1 MDGVFARDGSS
12 AAVPRAPCPLADFVP
27 MDFFAQQAKVRRS
40 SRTLVWLFALAV
52 FAIVVA
58 VDLVCAFVLGVGLR
72 PEPLI
77 GIAVAVVV
85 VIGLC
90 SAYRV
95 ASLAGGGA
103 AVAREMNAV
112 EVPADTTNPQW
123 QRLRNVIEEVAIASG
138 VPVPEIYVMQDEAG
152 INAFAAGYTPTD
164 AAVCVTQGCLDKLN
178 RDELQGVIAHEFSH
192 VLNGDMRLNI
202 RLMGLLFGIM
212 AIWVVGRFLMWGG
225 YFGLGDDNSGG
236 RRRGGGSSGQVALA
250 GIALLAIGAIGV
262 FFGRLIQAAVSRSRE
277 SLADASAV
285 QFTRQTSGIA
295 GALKKIAVFE
305 EGSALQAPRKDEVRH
320 MLFGDAEESS
330 WFATHPPITARI
342 KALEPGFKPEEL
354 DAYVKQW
361 LAAGND
367 PDRIEL
373 RATEQPWE
381 KAVHNFARAD
391 GDVDI
396 GGAVP
401 ARGAEL
407 AITAA
412 AVAAQVA
419 SPGTDD
425 YQAAAGL
432 HAQIPAALAAAA
444 RDPRGAPAVV
454 FALAVSEH
462 PDLQVQQVQSVARAF
477 DPALGGA
484 VQNLVPRMAGLHPML
499 RLPLAQLAFP
509 MLKRRP
515 RPEVDRFVK
524 TLDGLIHAD
533 GRVDLDEYCLA
544 KLVQAQVVAALDP
557 AAGFKAGTLKLVDAQ
572 DELRDLAALLAHF
585 GNDDDE
591 TAQRAFQAAMHDA
604 LPGASVLYALPEDW
618 QAALD
623 RALATL
629 DRLAPEG
636 KQLTVRALTRSIAAD
651 GKVTVAE
658 SEMLRVV
665 CAVLGCP
672 LPPLLADPADVTSQ
686 GSGQT
691 PVRPA

>member
-1 MDGVFARDGSS
+1 
-12 AAVPRAPCPLADFVP
+12 
-27 MDFFAQQAKVRRS
+27 MDFFAQQTRVRRS
-40 SRTLVWLFALAV
+40 SRTLVWLFVLAV
-52 FAIVVA
+52 LAIVVA
-58 VDLVCAFVLGVGLR
+58 VDLVCAFFLVGFR
-72 PEPLI
+72 PGALI
-77 GIAVAVVV
+77 GITIAVIA

-138 VPVPEIYVMQDEAG
+138 VPVPEIHVMQNEAG

-212 AIWVVGRFLMWGG
+212 AIWVIGRFLLWGG
-225 YFGLGDDNSGG
+225 YFGVGDGGGSG
-236 RRRGGGSSGQVALA
+236 RRRGGSSGQVALA

-285 QFTRQTSGIA
+285 QFTRQTTGIA

-305 EGSALQAPRKDEVRH
+305 EGSALQAPRRDEVRH
-320 MLFGDAEESS
+320 MLFGDAEASS
-330 WFATHPPITARI
+330 LFATHPPIMQRI
-342 KALEPGFKPEEL
+342 KALDPSFRPEEL

-361 LAAGND
+361 LASGGD
-367 PDRIEL
+367 PDHIEL
-373 RATEQPWE
+373 HASEKPWE
-381 KAVHNFARAD
+381 KAGHDFARAD

-396 GGAVP
+396 HGAPQATTSGARASAIGGALP
-401 ARGAEL
+401 MRGAEL
-407 AITAA
+407 AVTAA
-412 AVAAQVA
+412 GVASQVA
-419 SPGTDD
+419 SPGADD
-425 YQAAAGL
+425 YRAAASL
-432 HAQIPAALAAAA
+432 HAQIPAALATAA
-444 RDPRGAPAVV
+444 RDPRGALATV
-454 FALAVSEH
+454 FALAISEH
-462 PDLQVQQVQSVARAF
+462 PDLMSQQVQAIGHAF
-477 DPALGGA
+477 DAALA
-484 VQNLVPRMAGLHPML
+484 DATRSLAAQMVDLHPML

-509 MLKRRP
+509 ALKRRP
-515 RPEVDRFVK
+515 RPEIDAFVK
-524 TLDGLIHAD
+524 ALDALIHAD

-557 AAGFKAGTLKLVDAQ
+557 SASFKPGTLKLADAQ
-572 DELRDLAALLAHF
+572 DELRDLAALMAHF
-585 GNDDDE
+585 GNDDDDG
-591 TAQRAFQAAMHDA
+591 ARRAFQAAMQDA
-604 LPGASVLYALPEDW
+604 LPNASVMYALPDDW

-623 RALATL
+623 RALDVL
-629 DRLAPEG
+629 SRLRPEG
-636 KQLTVRALTRSIAAD
+636 QQLVVQALTRAVAAD

-658 SEMLRVV
+658 SELLRVT
-665 CAVLGCP
+665 CATLGCP
-672 LPPLLADPADVTSQ
+672 LPPLVGD
-686 GSGQT
+686 
-691 PVRPA
+691 RP

>member
-1 MDGVFARDGSS
+1 
-12 AAVPRAPCPLADFVP
+12 

-52 FAIVVA
+52 LAIVVA

-72 PEPLI
+72 PAPLL
-77 GIAVAVVV
+77 GIAVAVVA

-138 VPVPEIYVMQDEAG
+138 VPVPEIYVMQDESG
-152 INAFAAGYTPTD
+152 INAFAAGYTSTD

-212 AIWVVGRFLMWGG
+212 ALWVVGRFLMWGG
-225 YFGLGDDNSGG
+225 YFGLGDDNGGG
-236 RRRGGGSSGQVALA
+236 RRRGGGSGQIALA

-320 MLFGDAEESS
+320 MLFGDAEASS
-330 WFATHPPITARI
+330 WFATHPPITERI
-342 KALEPGFKPEEL
+342 RALEPGFKPEEL
-354 DAYVKQW
+354 DTYVKQW

-367 PDRIEL
+367 PNNIEL
-373 RATEQPWE
+373 HATEHPWE
-381 KAVHNFARAD
+381 KAVHDFARAD

-396 GGAVP
+396 GGADPATAGTGAIGGIVP
-401 ARGAEL
+401 ARGALL

-412 AVAAQVA
+412 GVAAQVA

-425 YQAAAGL
+425 YQAATGL

-444 RDPRGAPAVV
+444 RDPRGALALV
-454 FALAVSEH
+454 FALAISEH
-462 PDLQVQQVQSVARAF
+462 PDLQAQQVQSVAEAF
-477 DPALGGA
+477 DAALGDA
-484 VQNLVPRMAGLHPML
+484 VRNLVPPMADLHPML
-499 RLPLAQLAFP
+499 RLSLAQLAFP
-509 MLKRRP
+509 VLKRRP

-524 TLDGLIHAD
+524 TLDGLIHSD

-557 AAGFKAGTLKLVDAQ
+557 AAGFKAGTLKLTDAQ
-572 DELRDLAALLAHF
+572 DELRDLVALLAHF

-591 TAQRAFQAAMHDA
+591 TAQRAFQAAMLDA
-604 LPGASVLYALPEDW
+604 LPNASILYALPEDW
-618 QAALD
+618 RAALD

-629 DRLAPEG
+629 ARLTPEG
-636 KQLTVRALTRSIAAD
+636 KQLTVRALTGAIAAD
-651 GKVTVAE
+651 GKVTLAE
-658 SEMLRVV
+658 SEMLRVA

-672 LPPLLADPADVTSQ
+672 LPPMLADNA
-686 GSGQT
+686 
-691 PVRPA
+691 

>member
-1 MDGVFARDGSS
+1 
-12 AAVPRAPCPLADFVP
+12 

-52 FAIVVA
+52 LAIVVA
-58 VDLVCAFVLGVGLR
+58 VDAVCAFFLVGFR
-72 PEPLI
+72 PGALI
-77 GIAVAVVV
+77 GITIAVVV
-85 VIGLC
+85 LIGLC

-95 ASLAGGGA
+95 ASLSGGGA
-103 AVAREMNAV
+103 AVAREMNAT

-152 INAFAAGYTPTD
+152 INAFAAGFTPTD

-225 YFGLGDDNSGG
+225 YFGDDDSGS
-236 RRRGGGSSGQVALA
+236 RRRGGGSGQVALA

-285 QFTRQTSGIA
+285 QFTRQTAGIA

-320 MLFGDAEESS
+320 MLFGDAEASS
-330 WFATHPPITARI
+330 LFATHPPIIERI

-367 PDRIEL
+367 PNSIEL
-373 RATEQPWE
+373 RADLHPWE
-381 KAVHNFARAD
+381 KAVHEFARID
-391 GDVDI
+391 GDDDVRTAPARTAQPI
-396 GGAVP
+396 GGVMP

-412 AVAAQVA
+412 GVAAQVA

-444 RDPRGAPAVV
+444 RDPRGALAVI
-454 FALAVSEH
+454 FALAISEH
-462 PDLQVQQVQSVARAF
+462 PDLQAQQVQAVTQAF
-477 DPALGGA
+477 DAALGDA
-484 VQNLVPRMAGLHPML
+484 VQNLVPRMVDLHPML

-509 MLKRRP
+509 ALKRRP
-515 RPEVDRFVK
+515 RPEVDCFVK
-524 TLDGLIHAD
+524 TLDGVIHAD

-557 AAGFKAGTLKLVDAQ
+557 SAGFKAGTLKLTDAQ

-591 TAQRAFQAAMHDA
+591 SAQRAFQAAMQDA
-604 LPGASVLYALPEDW
+604 LPSASILYALPEDW

-629 DRLAPEG
+629 ARLAPQG
-636 KQLTVRALTRSIAAD
+636 KELTVRALTRAIAAD
-651 GKVTVAE
+651 GKVTLAE
-658 SEMLRVV
+658 SELLRVT

-672 LPPLLADPADVTSQ
+672 LPPLLA
-686 GSGQT
+686 
-691 PVRPA
+691 

>member
-1 MDGVFARDGSS
+1 
-12 AAVPRAPCPLADFVP
+12 

-40 SRTLVWLFALAV
+40 SRQLVWLFALAV
-52 FAIVVA
+52 LTIVVA
-58 VDLVCAFVLGVGLR
+58 VDVVCAFFLVGFR
-72 PEPLI
+72 PAPLI
-77 GIAVAVVV
+77 IITLVVLA

-112 EVPADTTNPQW
+112 EVPANTSDPQL
-123 QRLRNVIEEVAIASG
+123 QRLRNVIEEVAIAAG
-138 VPVPEIYVMQDEAG
+138 VPVPEIYVMQDESG
-152 INAFAAGYTPTD
+152 INAFAAGYTPND
-164 AAVCVTQGCLDKLN
+164 AAVCVTQGCMDKLN

-212 AIWVVGRFLMWGG
+212 AISVVGRFLMWGG
-225 YFGLGDDNSGG
+225 YFGVGG
-236 RRRGGGSSGQVALA
+236 GGSDRRRGGGSGQVALA

-320 MLFGDAEESS
+320 MLFGDAEMSS
-330 WFATHPPITARI
+330 LFATHPPIVERI
-342 KALEPGFKPEEL
+342 QALEPGFKPEEL

-367 PDRIEL
+367 PDNIDL
-373 RATEQPWE
+373 HATQQPWE
-381 KAVHNFARAD
+381 KAVHDFARAD

-396 GGAVP
+396 QAAPKAASRTGAIGGIIPVPGVAGGAAGGGVIGGVVP

-412 AVAAQVA
+412 GVAAQVA
-419 SPGTDD
+419 TPGTDD
-425 YQAAAGL
+425 YQLATGL
-432 HAQIPAALAAAA
+432 HAQIPGALAAAA
-444 RDPRGAPAVV
+444 RDPRGALAVV
-454 FALAVSEH
+454 FALAISDH
-462 PDLQVQQVQSVARAF
+462 PDLQVQQVQAVTQAF
-477 DPALGGA
+477 DAALGDA
-484 VQNLVPRMAGLHPML
+484 VRSLMTRMPELHPML

-509 MLKRRP
+509 ALKRRP
-515 RPEVDRFVK
+515 RPQVDAFVK
-524 TLDGLIHAD
+524 TLDALIHAD

-544 KLVQAQVVAALDP
+544 KLVQTQVAAALDP
-557 AAGFKAGTLKLVDAQ
+557 AAGFKPGTLKLTAAQ
-572 DELRDLAALLAHF
+572 GELRDLAALVAHF
-585 GNDDDE
+585 GNDDED
-591 TAQRAFQAAMHDA
+591 TARRAFQAALQDA
-604 LPGASVLYALPEDW
+604 LPGASVMYAIPDDW

-623 RALATL
+623 GAFAKLQRVS
-629 DRLAPEG
+629 PEG
-636 KQLTVRALTRSIAAD
+636 KQLTVRALTQAIAAD
-651 GKVTVAE
+651 GKVTLAE
-658 SEMLRVV
+658 SELLRVA

-672 LPPLLADPADVTSQ
+672 LPVSLADKA
-686 GSGQT
+686 
-691 PVRPA
+691 

>member
-1 MDGVFARDGSS
+1 
-12 AAVPRAPCPLADFVP
+12 

-40 SRTLVWLFALAV
+40 SRTLVWLFVLAV
-52 FAIVVA
+52 LVIVIA
-58 VDLVCAFVLGVGLR
+58 VDAVLGLFVVGFR
-72 PEPLI
+72 PAPLI
-77 GIAVAVVV
+77 GASIAVLV

-95 ASLAGGGA
+95 ASLSGGGA
-103 AVAREMNAV
+103 AVARELNAT
-112 EVPADTTNPQW
+112 EVPADTSNPQW
-123 QRLRNVIEEVAIASG
+123 RRLRNVIEEVAIASG
-138 VPVPEIYVMQDEAG
+138 VPVPEIYVLQNEQG

-225 YFGLGDDNSGG
+225 YFGVGDNGG
-236 RRRGGGSSGQVALA
+236 GSRRRGGGSGQIALA

-330 WFATHPPITARI
+330 WFATHPPLTERI
-342 KALEPGFKPEEL
+342 RALEPGFKPEEL

-367 PDRIEL
+367 PNNIEL
-373 RATEQPWE
+373 HATEQPWE
-381 KAVHNFARAD
+381 KAVHDFARRD

-396 GGAVP
+396 QTARPGTTGGIGGVMPMPGMGSTAIGGVVP
-401 ARGAEL
+401 VRGAEL

-419 SPGTDD
+419 SPGVDD
-425 YQAAAGL
+425 YEAATSL
-432 HAQIPAALAAAA
+432 HAGIPAALAAAA
-444 RDPRGAPAVV
+444 RDSRGAVAVV
-454 FALAVSEH
+454 FALAISDH
-462 PDLQVQQVQSVARAF
+462 PDLQAQQVQAVTHDFDAALGDAVHSLVAR
-477 DPALGGA
+477 
-484 VQNLVPRMAGLHPML
+484 MAELHPML

-509 MLKRRP
+509 ALKRRP
-515 RPEVDRFVK
+515 RPEIDRCVQ
-524 TLDGLIHAD
+524 TLDALIHAD

-557 AAGFKAGTLKLVDAQ
+557 AAGFKPGTLKLGAAQ
-572 DELRDLAALLAHF
+572 DELRDLAALVAHF
-585 GNDDDE
+585 GNDDDA

-604 LPGASVLYALPEDW
+604 LPNASILYALPEDW

-629 DRLAPEG
+629 ARLAPEG
-636 KQLTVRALTRSIAAD
+636 KQLTVRALTRAIAAD

-672 LPPLLADPADVTSQ
+672 LPPLLSSVAATSAPTPDPA
-686 GSGQT
+686 

>member
-1 MDGVFARDGSS
+1 
-12 AAVPRAPCPLADFVP
+12 

-40 SRTLVWLFALAV
+40 SRNLVWLFGAAV
-52 FAIVVA
+52 LAIVVA
-58 VDLVCAFVLGVGLR
+58 VDLVCAFFLVGFR
-72 PEPLI
+72 PGALI
-77 GIAVAVVV
+77 GISIAVIA

-103 AVAREMNAV
+103 AVAREMNAI
-112 EVPADTTNPQW
+112 EVPANTANPQW

-138 VPVPEIYVMQDEAG
+138 VPVPEIYVMQDEPG

-225 YFGLGDDNSGG
+225 YFGLGDG
-236 RRRGGGSSGQVALA
+236 RRRRGGSSGQVALA

-320 MLFGDAEESS
+320 MLFGDSEESS
-330 WFATHPPITARI
+330 WFATHPPIMQRI

-367 PDRIEL
+367 PNNIDL
-373 RATEQPWE
+373 HANLHPWE
-381 KAVHNFARAD
+381 KAVHDFARAD

-396 GGAVP
+396 GGAVPAAGGADAMGGVVP

-419 SPGTDD
+419 APGTDD
-425 YQAAAGL
+425 YRAATDL

-444 RDPRGAPAVV
+444 RDPRGALAVV
-454 FALAVSEH
+454 FALAISEH
-462 PDLQVQQVQSVARAF
+462 PDLQAQQVQAVTQAF
-477 DPALGGA
+477 DAALGEA
-484 VQNLVPRMAGLHPML
+484 VKSLVAGMAGLHPML

-515 RPEVDRFVK
+515 RPEVDLCVK

-557 AAGFKAGTLKLVDAQ
+557 AAGFKAGTLKLAGAQ
-572 DELRDLAALLAHF
+572 DELRDLAALIAHF

-591 TAQRAFQAAMHDA
+591 MAQRAFQAAMHDA
-604 LPGASVLYALPEDW
+604 LPNASVLYALPEDW

-623 RALATL
+623 HALATL
-629 DRLAPEG
+629 VRLTPEG
-636 KQLTVRALTRSIAAD
+636 KQLTVRALTRAIAAD
-651 GKVTVAE
+651 GKVTLAE
-658 SEMLRVV
+658 SELLRVT

-672 LPPLLADPADVTSQ
+672 LPPLLGDQP
-686 GSGQT
+686 
-691 PVRPA
+691 

>member
-1 MDGVFARDGSS
+1 
-12 AAVPRAPCPLADFVP
+12 

-72 PEPLI
+72 PLPLL
-77 GIAVAVVV
+77 GIAVAVVA

-123 QRLRNVIEEVAIASG
+123 RRLRNVIEEVAIASG
-138 VPVPEIYVMQDEAG
+138 VPVPEIYVMQDEPG

-164 AAVCVTQGCLDKLN
+164 TAVCVTQGCLDKLN

-225 YFGLGDDNSGG
+225 YFGLGDG
-236 RRRGGGSSGQVALA
+236 RRRRGGSSGQVALA

-295 GALKKIAVFE
+295 GALKKIAVFT

-320 MLFGDAEESS
+320 MLFGDAEAGS
-330 WFATHPPITARI
+330 WFATHPPIVERI

-367 PDRIEL
+367 PNNIEL
-373 RATEQPWE
+373 HATEQPWE
-381 KAVHNFARAD
+381 KAVHDFARKD

-396 GGAVP
+396 STAPPTGVPHGGAIGGVVPVPGAAQGAAGGGAAIGGVVP

-412 AVAAQVA
+412 GVAAQVA

-425 YQAAAGL
+425 YQAATDL
-432 HAQIPAALAAAA
+432 HARIPAALAAAA
-444 RDPRGAPAVV
+444 RDPRGALAVV

-462 PDLQVQQVQSVARAF
+462 PDLQAQQVQSVAQAF
-477 DPALGGA
+477 DAALGDA
-484 VQNLVPRMAGLHPML
+484 VRSLVAQMANLHPML

-509 MLKRRP
+509 ALKRRP

-524 TLDGLIHAD
+524 TLDDIIHAD

-557 AAGFKAGTLKLVDAQ
+557 AAGFKAGTLKLTGAR

-604 LPGASVLYALPEDW
+604 LPNASILYALPDDW

-629 DRLAPEG
+629 DRLTPEG
-636 KQLTVRALTRSIAAD
+636 KQLTVRALTRAIAAD

-658 SEMLRVV
+658 SELLRVT

-672 LPPLLADPADVTSQ
+672 LPPLLARD
-686 GSGQT
+686 G
-691 PVRPA
+691 

>member
-1 MDGVFARDGSS
+1 
-12 AAVPRAPCPLADFVP
+12 

-40 SRTLVWLFALAV
+40 SRNLVWLFAAAV
-52 FAIVVA
+52 LAIVVA

-72 PEPLI
+72 PLPLL
-77 GIAVAVVV
+77 GIAVAVVAL
-85 VIGLC
+85 IGLC

-103 AVAREMNAV
+103 AVAREMNAI

-138 VPVPEIYVMQDEAG
+138 VPVPEIYVMQDESG

-225 YFGLGDDNSGG
+225 YFGLGDG
-236 RRRGGGSSGQVALA
+236 RRRRGGSSGQIALA

-285 QFTRQTSGIA
+285 QFTRQTEGIA

-320 MLFGDAEESS
+320 MLFGDAEASS
-330 WFATHPPITARI
+330 WFATHPPITERI

-367 PDRIEL
+367 PDNIEL
-373 RATEQPWE
+373 HATAHPWE
-381 KAVHNFARAD
+381 KAVHDFARAD

-396 GGAVP
+396 GGGAAPAIAGAGTIGGVVP
-401 ARGAEL
+401 ARGAQL

-425 YQAAAGL
+425 YRAATDL

-444 RDPRGAPAVV
+444 RDPRGALAVV
-454 FALAVSEH
+454 FALAISEH
-462 PDLQVQQVQSVARAF
+462 PDLQAQQVQAVAQAF
-477 DPALGGA
+477 DAALGDA
-484 VQNLVPRMAGLHPML
+484 VRSLVSRMIDLHPML

-509 MLKRRP
+509 VLKRRP
-515 RPEVDRFVK
+515 RPEVDRCVT

-533 GRVDLDEYCLA
+533 GRVELDEYCLA

-557 AAGFKAGTLKLVDAQ
+557 AAGFKAGTLKLADAQ

-604 LPGASVLYALPEDW
+604 LPSASILYALPEDW

-629 DRLAPEG
+629 ARLTPEG
-636 KQLTVRALTRSIAAD
+636 KQLTVRALTRAIAAD

-672 LPPLLADPADVTSQ
+672 LPPLLCD
-686 GSGQT
+686 
-691 PVRPA
+691 RP

>member
-1 MDGVFARDGSS
+1 
-12 AAVPRAPCPLADFVP
+12 
-27 MDFFAQQAKVRRS
+27 
-40 SRTLVWLFALAV
+40 
-52 FAIVVA
+52 
-58 VDLVCAFVLGVGLR
+58 
-72 PEPLI
+72 
-77 GIAVAVVV
+77 
-85 VIGLC
+85 
-90 SAYRV
+90 
-95 ASLAGGGA
+95 
-103 AVAREMNAV
+103 
-112 EVPADTTNPQW
+112 
-123 QRLRNVIEEVAIASG
+123 LRNVIEEVAIASG
-138 VPVPEIYVMQDEAG
+138 VPVPEIYVLQNEPG

-225 YFGLGDDNSGG
+225 YFGLGDNDSGG
-236 RRRGGGSSGQVALA
+236 RRRGGSGQVALA
-250 GIALLAIGAIGV
+250 GIALLAIGAVGV

-305 EGSALQAPRKDEVRH
+305 EGSVLQSPRKDEVRH
-320 MLFGDAEESS
+320 MLFGDAEASS
-330 WFATHPPITARI
+330 WFATHPPLTERI
-342 KALEPGFKPEEL
+342 RALEPGFKPEEL

-367 PDRIEL
+367 PNNIEL
-373 RATEQPWE
+373 HATEQPWE
-381 KAVHNFARAD
+381 KAVHDFARRD

-396 GGAVP
+396 QTARPGVAGGIGGVIPMAGMGSAAIGGVVP

-419 SPGTDD
+419 SPGVDD
-425 YQAAAGL
+425 YQAATDL
-432 HAQIPAALAAAA
+432 HAGIPTALVAAA
-444 RDPRGAPAVV
+444 RDARGAMAVV
-454 FALAVSEH
+454 FALAISGH
-462 PDLQVQQVQSVARAF
+462 PDLQAQQVQMVAKDF
-477 DPALGGA
+477 DAALGDA
-484 VQNLVPRMAGLHPML
+484 VRGLVTRIADLHPML

-509 MLKRRP
+509 ALKRRP
-515 RPEVDRFVK
+515 RPEINRCVK
-524 TLDGLIHAD
+524 TLDAVIHAD

-557 AAGFKAGTLKLVDAQ
+557 AAGFKAGTLKLGTAQ
-572 DELRDLAALLAHF
+572 DELRDLTALLAHF
-585 GNDDDE
+585 GNDDDA

-604 LPGASVLYALPEDW
+604 LPNASVLYALPEDW

-629 DRLAPEG
+629 ARLAPEG
-636 KQLTVRALTRSIAAD
+636 KQLTVRALTRAIAAD

-672 LPPLLADPADVTSQ
+672 LPPMLANPAGVTAQESDPAS
-686 GSGQT
+686 
-691 PVRPA
+691 VRPA

>member
-1 MDGVFARDGSS
+1 
-12 AAVPRAPCPLADFVP
+12 

-72 PEPLI
+72 PLPLL
-77 GIAVAVVV
+77 GISVAVVAL
-85 VIGLC
+85 IGLC

-112 EVPADTTNPQW
+112 EVPADTSNPQW

-138 VPVPEIYVMQDEAG
+138 VPVPEIYVMQNEAG

-164 AAVCVTQGCLDKLN
+164 AAVCVTQGCLDRLN

-225 YFGLGDDNSGG
+225 YSGLGDGDG
-236 RRRGGGSSGQVALA
+236 RRGRGGGSGQVALA
-250 GIALLAIGAIGV
+250 GVALLAIGAIGV

-295 GALKKIAVFE
+295 GALKKIAAFE
-305 EGSALQAPRKDEVRH
+305 EGSALQAARRDEVRH
-320 MLFGDAEESS
+320 MLFGYAEQGS
-330 WFATHPPITARI
+330 WFATHPPIVERI

-354 DAYVKQW
+354 DGYVKQW
-361 LAAGND
+361 LATGGD
-367 PDRIEL
+367 PDSIEL
-373 RATEQPWE
+373 HAELHPWE
-381 KAVHNFARAD
+381 KAVHDFARAD

-396 GGAVP
+396 RAAAPATTAGPGAGAIGGAIP
-401 ARGAEL
+401 MRGAEL

-412 AVAAQVA
+412 GVAAQVA

-425 YQAAAGL
+425 YRAAVDLRAG
-432 HAQIPAALAAAA
+432 IPAALAAAA
-444 RDPRGAPAVV
+444 RDARGALATV
-454 FALAVSEH
+454 FALAISEH
-462 PDLQVQQVQSVARAF
+462 PDLKAQQVQSVAQAF
-477 DPALGGA
+477 DAALA
-484 VQNLVPRMAGLHPML
+484 DATRSLMAQMADLHPML

-509 MLKRRP
+509 ALKRRP
-515 RPEVDRFVK
+515 RPEIDRFVN
-524 TLDGLIHAD
+524 TLDALVHAD

-572 DELRDLAALLAHF
+572 DELRDLAALIAHF

-591 TAQRAFQAAMHDA
+591 TAQRAFQAAMHEA
-604 LPGASVLYALPEDW
+604 LPNASILYALPDDW

-629 DRLAPEG
+629 SRLTPDG
-636 KQLTVRALTRSIAAD
+636 KQLTVQALTRAIAVD
-651 GKVTVAE
+651 GKVTLSE
-658 SEMLRVV
+658 SELLRTT

-672 LPPLLADPADVTSQ
+672 LPPLLSDHP
-686 GSGQT
+686 
-691 PVRPA
+691 

>member
-1 MDGVFARDGSS
+1 
-12 AAVPRAPCPLADFVP
+12 

-40 SRTLVWLFALAV
+40 SRNLVWLFAAAV
-52 FAIVVA
+52 LAIVAA

-72 PEPLI
+72 PLPLL
-77 GIAVAVVV
+77 GIAVAVVA

-138 VPVPEIYVMQDEAG
+138 VPVPEIYVMQDEPG

-225 YFGLGDDNSGG
+225 YFGLGDGR

-305 EGSALQAPRKDEVRH
+305 EGSALQTPRKDEVRH
-320 MLFGDAEESS
+320 MLFGDAEASS
-330 WFATHPPITARI
+330 WFATHPPITERI

-367 PDRIEL
+367 PDNIEL
-373 RATEQPWE
+373 FPTMHPWE
-381 KAVHNFARAD
+381 KAVLDFARAD

-396 GGAVP
+396 STAPPAGAPRGGAIGGVVPVPGAVQDAAGGGAAIGGVVP

-412 AVAAQVA
+412 AVTAQVA

-425 YQAAAGL
+425 YQAATEL
-432 HAQIPAALAAAA
+432 HAQIPIALGAAA
-444 RDPRGAPAVV
+444 RDPRGALAVV
-454 FALAVSEH
+454 FALAISEH
-462 PDLQVQQVQSVARAF
+462 PDLQARQVQAVAQAF
-477 DPALGGA
+477 DAALGDAAHG
-484 VQNLVPRMAGLHPML
+484 LVAQMANLHPML

-509 MLKRRP
+509 ALKRRP
-515 RPEVDRFVK
+515 RPEVDRFVQ

-557 AAGFKAGTLKLVDAQ
+557 AAGFKPGTLKLNDTQ

-585 GNDDDE
+585 GNDDDG
-591 TAQRAFQAAMHDA
+591 TAQHAFQAAMHDA
-604 LPGASVLYALPEDW
+604 LPGASILYALPEDW

-629 DRLAPEG
+629 DRLTPEG
-636 KQLTVRALTRSIAAD
+636 KQLTVRALTRAIAAD

-658 SEMLRVV
+658 SELLRVT

-672 LPPLLADPADVTSQ
+672 LPPLL
-686 GSGQT
+686 SGQS
-691 PVRPA
+691 